1 VHPKRWIDRELGGT
15 NKKSMPDLTPLET
28 EYTQKFLDLFALV
41 DASRPEK
48 GINAILTRV
57 REEVALTG
65 QPLAPVLEKHY
76 HAAKQRTLRRLVLIK
91 QCSLKQIS
99 PPCN

>member
-1 VHPKRWIDRELGGT
+1 
-15 NKKSMPDLTPLET
+15 MPDLTPLET

-41 DASRPEK
+41 HASRPEK

-65 QPLAPVLEKHY
+65 QPLAQVLQKHY
-76 HAAKQRTLRRLVLIK
+76 QAAKQRTLRRLALTK
-91 QCSLKQIS
+91 QCRPTL
-99 PPCN
+99 